1 MTIMELFMECIGK
14 LSATIVDSDMCN
26 FIILGDFNSAVD
38 TPFESE
44 LVEFCSHLCQLT
56 LSVQKKIKLPIKIA
70 ENVINIDVLFII
82 FVNKYLKRCSI

>member
-14 LSATIVDSDMCN
+14 LSATIVDFNMCN

-44 LVEFCSHLCQLT
+44 LVEFCSSYDL
-56 LSVQKKIKLPIKIA
+56 
-70 ENVINIDVLFII
+70 II
-82 FVNKYLKRCSI
+82 SDYYRYGRDSGQFTYVSDAHNSTS